1 MSHHFLRA
9 PASSRLSGVTECVLP
24 HFISGFCSFCQ
35 VLYLLCLPDRL
46 ELHFCLNIISS
57 PKTFF
62 SPSHGYL
69 LSLITFE
76 HSPSRALSSLKY
88 IYFPHQQL
96 SSLRR
101 ECILIFVSSAL
112 SIEVESSYLLLL
124 SYS

>member
-1 MSHHFLRA
+1 MSHHFLCV
-9 PASSRLSGVTECVLP
+9 PASSRLSGVMECVLS
-24 HFISGFCSFCQ
+24 HFISGFCSSCQ
-35 VLYLLCLPDRL
+35 TLSLLCLPDRL

-57 PKTFF
+57 PKISF

-69 LSLITFE
+69 LSLTTFE
-76 HSPSRALSSLKY
+76 HSPSRALSSLKC

-96 SSLRR
+96 NSLRG

-112 SIEVESSYLLLL
+112 SIEVDSRYLLFL